1 MNIVKFILKP
11 KKWFA
16 NRSFLAKLLLAY
28 VLCGL
33 IPMLTMMAY
42 YYQST
47 LKLLTE
53 RAYQDIRQDMTIMN
67 SSMNAAFQPYE
78 IILENLKND
87 KDLNTFLSLD
97 YSELSYSD
105 LAYYTNHTLDKYLAL
120 YPSISRIRFFSNN
133 DTLPQG
139 YYFFGTEELGEETEE
154 ELERCQES
162 ILASSVFLKE
172 GKEEILL
179 VSRMNYY
186 SSNTMQH
193 FITLAIPA
201 HTLSEMFYQE
211 SGNRRAYLLD
221 SQGTILCSTVEEE
234 TGKSFDTVLPGWEKT
249 LEGEI
254 IEAEAQKYGKLLC
267 MKKSLDMGMTL
278 QMVMEEDIISR
289 EARHAPLRMLAV
301 AALLTLLLLFPAVIY
316 SNRMNRQLHNILN
329 ATERIG
335 NGDFEWEMTT
345 ETTDELGQITNAV
358 NHMKNQIDG
367 LIRDNYQ
374 KQLALKIS
382 ELNLLQEQINPHFL
396 YNSLAVISSLSM
408 REGAKETI
416 SSIRYLADFYRISLN
431 KGRQVLSVAEEV
443 ELLKSYMKIQMIR
456 FSDLVSISYDIDSEI
471 NDYMIIKLLLQPLVE
486 NAIHHARE
494 EDIFL
499 NIQVRGYRQEKRIC
513 FEVEDDGIGM
523 DKETLEKIQNELL
536 LQQDGFGLKNVDKR
550 IKLNYGQE
558 YGVSIFS
565 EQNKG
570 TMIHLEVPAVRG
582 V

>member
-1 MNIVKFILKP
+1 MNIEKPILKAG
-11 KKWFA
+11 KWFA
-16 NRSFLAKLLLAY
+16 NRRFIVKLLLAY

-47 LKLLTE
+47 LKLLKE
-53 RAYQDIRQDMTIMN
+53 RAYQDMRQDITIMN
-67 SSMNAAFQPYE
+67 SSLNTAFQPYE

-87 KDLNTFLSLD
+87 KDLNTLLSLN
-97 YSELSYSD
+97 YSDLSYSD

-120 YPSISRIRFFSNN
+120 YPSVSRIRFFSNN

-154 ELERCQES
+154 ELEKRQES
-162 ILASSVFLKE
+162 ILASSGFLKE
-172 GKEEILL
+172 GKEILL

-186 SSNTMQH
+186 SSHTMQH
-193 FITLAIPA
+193 FITLAIPV
-201 HTLSEMFYQE
+201 HTLSEIFYQE
-211 SGNRRAYLLD
+211 NRNRRAYLLD
-221 SQGTILCSTVEEE
+221 SRGTILCSTMEDEI
-234 TGKSFDTVLPGWEKT
+234 GKSFDTVLPGWEQNQ
-249 LEGEI
+249 EGEI
-254 IEAEAQKYGKLLC
+254 IEAEAQKYGKMLC
-267 MKKSLDMGMTL
+267 MKQSLDMGMTL

-289 EARHAPLRMLAV
+289 EARHAPMRMLMV
-301 AALLTLLLLFPAVIY
+301 AALLTILLLFPAVIY
-316 SNRMNRQLHNILN
+316 SHRTNRRLNNILS

-335 NGDFEWEMTT
+335 NGDFDWEMTS
-345 ETTDELGQITNAV
+345 ETTDELGQIANAV

-416 SSIRYLADFYRISLN
+416 TSIRYLADFYRISLN
-431 KGRQVLSVAEEV
+431 KGRQILSVAEET

-456 FSDLVSISYDIDSEI
+456 FSDLVSISYDIDPAI

-499 NIQVRGYRQEKRIC
+499 NIQVRGYRQEERLC

-523 DKETLEKIQNELL
+523 DKETLEKIQEELL

-558 YGVSIFS
+558 YGVFIYS

-570 TMIHLEVPAVRG
+570 TIIHLEVPAVKG
-582 V
+582 I